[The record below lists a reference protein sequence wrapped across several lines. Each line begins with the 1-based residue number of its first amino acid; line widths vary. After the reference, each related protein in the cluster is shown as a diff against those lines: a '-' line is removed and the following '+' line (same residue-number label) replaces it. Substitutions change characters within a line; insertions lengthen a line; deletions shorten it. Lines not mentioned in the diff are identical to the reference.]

1 MPTMSYCAIENTLSD
16 LGVVQEVID
25 RLINDGDSINEYEQ
39 RCFSALLETMRT
51 LVEQIDNAIDDGIID
66 ENGALCNSDDDNDDD
81 GYDPDHAYE
90 NRRDNAII
98 EEVENI
104 IQDRDE

>member
-1 MPTMSYCAIENTLSD
+1 MPTMSYCAIENTLTD
-16 LGVVQEVID
+16 LGVVQEVVD
-25 RLINDGDSINEYEQ
+25 RLIQDGDSINEYEQ

-66 ENGALCNSDDDNDDD
+66 ENGKLNDEDPED
-81 GYDPDHAYE
+81 EEFDDPDHAYE
-90 NRRDNAII
+90 NRRDNAI
-98 EEVENI
+98 VENI